1 MVRIKSKQIKTAD
14 RRFATDKSKTA
25 SRPFSVAVLLRR
37 TNLKSAVYICI
48 FSALVL
54 VAFQAG
60 CSTVSPWTKAKH
72 RSRQAR
78 LSAPYD
84 RIVVKQSIIQN
95 AVPMIQRLND
105 DSQADLAAA
114 EMISH
119 SEDVVVSAGQS
130 EDGYQTWFN
139 MVTFSENELNVVRK
153 YFFVVDD
160 KTKSIQFEPNQGLR
174 FDCEVELEKEVFA
187 DPGTSDNARRIEIL
201 RNILNY
207 LRKDMNEL
215 RDDPDTPD
223 QGSKTIDICRMLI
236 NQTFDVI
243 LRELD
248 RSPVLA
254 SRLSQAGGVEFDHIN
269 FDKGKI
275 QLVVKGDI
283 AIVKIRLGAFAHM
296 IETQQIKPKKERA
309 SKPSSV
315 FRR

>member
-1 MVRIKSKQIKTAD
+1 LFRESLFAERTKGQREDVMGRIKSKQI
-14 RRFATDKSKTA
+14 
-25 SRPFSVAVLLRR
+25 R
-37 TNLKSAVYICI
+37 TVYVCI
-48 FSALVL
+48 FAALAMLVL
-54 VAFQAG
+54 QAG
-60 CSTVSPWTKAKH
+60 CSTVSPWTKARH
-72 RSRQAR
+72 RSHQAR

-95 AVPMIQRLND
+95 TVPMIQRQND
-105 DSQADLAAA
+105 QSQADLASA

-119 SEDVVVSAGQS
+119 SEDVVVSMGQS
-130 EDGYQTWFN
+130 KDGYQTWFN

-201 RNILNY
+201 RNVLYY

-215 RDDPDTPD
+215 RNNPDSPD
-223 QGSKTIDICRMLI
+223 QGNRMIDICRMLI

-243 LRELD
+243 LRKLD
-248 RSPVLA
+248 SSPVLA
-254 SRLSQAGGVEFDHIN
+254 SRLSLDGGVEFDHIN
-269 FDKGKI
+269 FDKGKL
-275 QLVVKGDI
+275 QLVVTKDV
-283 AIVKIRLGAFAHM
+283 ATVKIRLGAFAHM
-296 IETQQIKPKKERA
+296 IEAQQIKLKKERVD
-309 SKPSSV
+309 KPSSV

>member
-1 MVRIKSKQIKTAD
+1 MGRINSKQI
-14 RRFATDKSKTA
+14 
-25 SRPFSVAVLLRR
+25 R
-37 TNLKSAVYICI
+37 TVYVCI
-48 FSALVL
+48 FAALAT
-54 VAFQAG
+54 VALQAG
-60 CSTVSPWTKAKH
+60 CSTVSPWTKSRH

-84 RIVVKQSIIQN
+84 RIAVKQSIIQN
-95 AVPMIQRLND
+95 TVPMIQRLND
-105 DSQADLAAA
+105 KSQADLAAA

-119 SEDVVVSAGQS
+119 SENVVVSMGQS
-130 EDGYQTWFN
+130 KDGYQTWFN

-174 FDCEVELEKEVFA
+174 FDCEMELEKEVFA
-187 DPGTSDNARRIEIL
+187 DPGTSDNARKIEIL
-201 RNILNY
+201 RNVLNY
-207 LRKDMNEL
+207 LRRDMDEL
-215 RDDPDTPD
+215 RDDPDSPD
-223 QGSKTIDICRMLI
+223 QGNRMIDTCRMLI

-243 LRELD
+243 LRELN

-254 SRLSQAGGVEFDHIN
+254 SRLSLDSGVEFDHIN

-296 IETQQIKPKKERA
+296 IEAQQIKLKKERVD
-309 SKPSSV
+309 KPSPV
-315 FRR
+315 FLR

>member
-1 MVRIKSKQIKTAD
+1 M
-14 RRFATDKSKTA
+14 
-25 SRPFSVAVLLRR
+25 L
-37 TNLKSAVYICI
+37 
-48 FSALVL
+48 AL
-54 VAFQAG
+54 QAG
-60 CSTVSPWTKAKH
+60 CSAVSPWMKARH

-84 RIVVKQSIIQN
+84 RIAVKQSIIQN
-95 AVPMIQRLND
+95 TVPMIQRLND
-105 DSQADLAAA
+105 QSQADLAAA

-119 SEDVVVSAGQS
+119 SENVVVSMGQS
-130 EDGYQTWFN
+130 KDGYQTWFN

-174 FDCEVELEKEVFA
+174 FDCEIELEKEVFA

-201 RNILNY
+201 RNVLNY

-215 RDDPDTPD
+215 RDDPDSPD
-223 QGSKTIDICRMLI
+223 QGNRMIDICRMLI

-283 AIVKIRLGAFAHM
+283 AIVRIRLGAFAHM
-296 IETQQIKPKKERA
+296 IETQKIKSKKERV

>member
-14 RRFATDKSKTA
+14 YRFATDKLKITD
-25 SRPFSVAVLLRR
+25 
-37 TNLKSAVYICI
+37 NKSAAYVFIL
-48 FSALVL
+48 AATVL
-54 VAFQAG
+54 VSLLAG
-60 CSTVSPWTKAKH
+60 CSTVSPWTKARL
-72 RSRQAR
+72 RSQQAR
-78 LSAPYD
+78 LSTPYD
-84 RIVVKQSIIQN
+84 QIVVKQSIIQN
-95 AVPMIQRLND
+95 AVPIIQRLND
-105 DSQADLAAA
+105 ESQADLAAA

-119 SEDVVVSAGQS
+119 SENVVVSVGQS
-130 EDGYQTWFN
+130 KDGYQTWFN

-174 FDCEVELEKEVFA
+174 FDCEAELEKEVFA
-187 DPGTSDNARRIEIL
+187 DPGVSDNARKIEIL
-201 RNILNY
+201 RKVLNY
-207 LRKDMNEL
+207 FRKDMNEL
-215 RDDPDTPD
+215 RDDPDSPD
-223 QGSKTIDICRMLI
+223 QGNKTIDTCRMLI

-243 LRELD
+243 LRNLD

-283 AIVKIRLGAFAHM
+283 AIVKIRLGAFSHM
-296 IETQQIKPKKERA
+296 IETQQIKPIKEQV

-315 FRR
+315 SRR

>member
-1 MVRIKSKQIKTAD
+1 MFRESLFAERMKGQREDVMGRINTKQI
-14 RRFATDKSKTA
+14 RM
-25 SRPFSVAVLLRR
+25 
-37 TNLKSAVYICI
+37 VYVCI
-48 FSALVL
+48 FAALAML
-54 VAFQAG
+54 ALQAG
-60 CSTVSPWTKAKH
+60 CSTVSPWTKARH

-84 RIVVKQSIIQN
+84 QIAVKQSIIQN
-95 AVPMIQRLND
+95 TVPMIQRLND
-105 DSQADLAAA
+105 ESQTDLAAA

-119 SEDVVVSAGQS
+119 SENVVVSMGQS
-130 EDGYQTWFN
+130 KDGYQTWFN

-174 FDCEVELEKEVFA
+174 FDCEIELEKDVFA
-187 DPGTSDNARRIEIL
+187 DPGTSDNARKIEIL
-201 RNILNY
+201 RIVLNY

-215 RDDPDTPD
+215 RDAPESPD
-223 QGSKTIDICRMLI
+223 QGNTTIDICRMLI

-275 QLVVKGDI
+275 QLVVKKDI
-283 AIVKIRLGAFAHM
+283 ATVKIRLGAYAHM
-296 IETQQIKPKKERA
+296 IEAQQIKPKKERV